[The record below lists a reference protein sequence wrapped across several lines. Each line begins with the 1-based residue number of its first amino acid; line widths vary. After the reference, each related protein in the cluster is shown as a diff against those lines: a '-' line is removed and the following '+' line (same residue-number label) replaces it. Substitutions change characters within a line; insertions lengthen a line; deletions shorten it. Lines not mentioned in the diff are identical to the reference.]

1 MFNQK
6 SHNNIFSKKTV
17 PFTMTYWLLF
27 VKQLANFLYLRNL
40 LNQADIIDCARCA
53 VCLYLP
59 NLPCPFDT

>member
-1 MFNQK
+1 
-6 SHNNIFSKKTV
+6 
-17 PFTMTYWLLF
+17 MTYWLLF